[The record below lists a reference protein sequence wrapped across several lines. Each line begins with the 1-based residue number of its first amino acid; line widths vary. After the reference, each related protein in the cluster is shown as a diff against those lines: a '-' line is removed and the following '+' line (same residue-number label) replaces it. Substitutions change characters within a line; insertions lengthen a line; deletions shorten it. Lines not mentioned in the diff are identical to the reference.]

1 MWVGALAA
9 LLAGGGA
16 AFPLE
21 AAAGCQDPYVEL
33 PVTMWGTRPMISA
46 TIDDHPIELVVD
58 TGASF
63 NILTPAAAQELKLS
77 LGPAPENLTIAGL
90 GGDIRPS
97 LAIARRFTLADGK
110 IAQSNVEF
118 LVGGGAA
125 GERAAGLLGQNL
137 WANFDDEY
145 DLANGVIRVSRPKGC
160 AHTPMAYWDRTRTYG
175 TMDLVSFAQI
185 GRMTSGYGE
194 VNGQRI
200 RITFDSGAATSA
212 LSFAAARRA
221 GIDPYGPGSQPGGGF
236 FGIGRRMVESRI
248 VPVDVLELGGE
259 KIERTRIRLAD
270 VGFSNSDM
278 LLGADFFLSH
288 RIYVA
293 NSQNKIYFTY
303 NGGPVFNLRPQLA
316 VTNPFAAPLGS
327 ATPPPS
333 GTGAA
338 APQVPAPA
346 ESADQAEPK
355 DASGYG
361 RRGAAS
367 LGRGELGKAIA
378 DLTKAHELAPDTP
391 AYLYQRGLAYRQNR
405 QPFLAMADFDAALKL
420 NPNDAD
426 AHLARAELRLAGRQ
440 SDGATADLEA
450 DDKTTSKES
459 DARLIVAELYMRAG
473 AFDRAAADFEAW
485 IHAHGDDARLA
496 RALAGRCQAGAMSGD
511 DLERAMSA
519 CDSALRRAAHDPEAL
534 EGRGLLRLR
543 KSEDAKAIVDFNAAL
558 AARPKLPWALYGRA
572 VAEQRTGAADAAKA
586 DFAAAVS
593 VRPKIAEEAKA
604 RGVGS

>member
-1 MWVGALAA
+1 
-9 LLAGGGA
+9 
-16 AFPLE
+16 
-21 AAAGCQDPYVEL
+21 
-33 PVTMWGTRPMISA
+33 MWGTRPMISA
-46 TIDDHPIELVVD
+46 TIDGHPIELVVD
-58 TGASF
+58 TGATF
-63 NILTPAAAQELKLS
+63 NILTPAAAEELKLP
-77 LGPAPENLTIAGL
+77 LGPAPENLLIAGL

-97 LAIARRFTLADGK
+97 LAIARQFTLAEGK
-110 IAQSNVEF
+110 LSQPNVEF
-118 LVGGGAA
+118 LVGGGTA
-125 GERAAGLLGQNL
+125 GERAAGLLGQSL
-137 WANFDDEY
+137 WASFDDEY
-145 DLANGVIRVSRPKGC
+145 DLANGVVRISKPKGC

-175 TMDLVSFAQI
+175 VMDLVSFAQI

-200 RITFDSGAATSA
+200 RVTFDSGAATSA

-248 VPVDVLELGGE
+248 VPVDVLQLGGE

-293 NSQNKIYFTY
+293 NSQSKIYFTY
-303 NGGPVFNLRPQLA
+303 NGGPVFNLRLQLA
-316 VTNPFAAPLGS
+316 LTNPPAATPGSAAPPPGGS
-327 ATPPPS
+327 
-333 GTGAA
+333 GAA
-338 APQVPAPA
+338 APQAPAPDEIA
-346 ESADQAEPK
+346 GRVEPK

-378 DLTKAHELAPDTP
+378 DLTKAHELAPASP

-405 QPFLAMADFDAALKL
+405 QPLLAMVDFDAALKL
-420 NPNDAD
+420 DPDDAD
-426 AHLARAELRLAGRQ
+426 AYLARAELRLAERQ
-440 SDGATADLEA
+440 DEGATADLEA
-450 DDKTTSKES
+450 ADRTTSKEA
-459 DARLIVAELYMRAG
+459 DARLIMAELYMRAG
-473 AFDRAAADFEAW
+473 AFDRAAADFDAW
-485 IHAHGDDARLA
+485 IHAHGDDARLEH
-496 RALAGRCQAGAMSGD
+496 ALAGRCQAGAMSGVD
-511 DLERAMSA
+511 HERAMSA

-543 KSEDAKAIVDFNAAL
+543 QLANAKAIADFDAAL

-604 RGVGS
+604 RGVGP